1 MNLIK
6 AYVTGFLVVFILIIC
21 GCKKESDT
29 ITHPID
35 LSKKVASYNS
45 SFVQPWI
52 GVMLSLIK
60 HTSGYSPP
68 VGSRAI
74 GYTFLVNYECLVN
87 GMPAYQSLQNYL
99 NITSPLPKPD
109 SNTIYHWPAAANAGL
124 AEFLRLLFYNAG
136 SADKHTIDSIETN
149 FDHQFSME
157 IDSNSLKA
165 SVAFGKAVA
174 DSIFEWSKSD
184 GGYLAN
190 LNNYPAEYTPP
201 TGPDK
206 WIPTPAPMN
215 PSFNFKPALQ
225 PYWGSKRAF
234 MAENVSGEALL
245 SPPPVFSTDTSSEMY
260 KAAKEVYD
268 IGVALTTEQKAIAK
282 FWSDELGSYSP
293 PGHSLAICGEII
305 AVKNANL
312 ELATEALLKVGIA
325 VSDAFINCFK
335 TKYTYN
341 LLRPVT
347 YIQQHIDAGWNT
359 YIGSPPFPEYASCHS
374 TQSGASAEVLS
385 SLFGEN
391 ISYTDNSKDDV
402 PLPARS
408 FTAVHAFAQEAAIS
422 RLYGGV
428 HYRFS
433 CNLGYGKGIIIG
445 QNINTRLPV
454 KK

>member
-1 MNLIK
+1 MM
-6 AYVTGFLVVFILIIC
+6 YS
-21 GCKKESDT
+21 CKKESDV
-29 ITHPID
+29 IKHPID
-35 LSKKVASYNS
+35 LSQKVAAYPSD
-45 SFVQPWI
+45 FEQPWI
-52 GVMLSLIK
+52 GVVLSLIK

-68 VGSRAI
+68 VSSRAI
-74 GYTFLVNYECLVN
+74 GYTFLVNYECLVY

-99 NITSPLPKPD
+99 NISPALPKPD

-136 SADKHTIDSIETN
+136 AADKNTIDSIETN
-149 FDHQFSME
+149 FYHQFATE
-157 IDSNSLKA
+157 IDSNAMTA
-165 SVAFGKAVA
+165 SIAFGKAVA

-190 LNNYPAEYTPP
+190 LNNYPAEYIPP

-225 PYWGSKRAF
+225 PYWGNKRAF
-234 MAENVSGEALL
+234 MMENISGDALL
-245 SPPPVFSTDTSSEMY
+245 PPPVAFSTDTASEMY
-260 KAAKEVYD
+260 KAAKDVYD
-268 IGVALTTEQKAIAK
+268 VSLSLTTEQKAIAK

-293 PGHSLAICGEII
+293 PGHSLAICGKIM
-305 AVKNANL
+305 AVKNAHL

-325 VSDAFINCFK
+325 VNDAFINCFK

-374 TQSGASAEVLS
+374 TQSGASAEILS
-385 SLFGEN
+385 NLFGEN
-391 ISYTDNSKDDV
+391 TSYTDNTKDDV

-408 FTAVHAFAQEAAIS
+408 FNTVHAFAQEAAIS

-433 CNLGYGKGIIIG
+433 CNLGYNKGIIIG
-445 QNINTRLPV
+445 QNINTLLPV